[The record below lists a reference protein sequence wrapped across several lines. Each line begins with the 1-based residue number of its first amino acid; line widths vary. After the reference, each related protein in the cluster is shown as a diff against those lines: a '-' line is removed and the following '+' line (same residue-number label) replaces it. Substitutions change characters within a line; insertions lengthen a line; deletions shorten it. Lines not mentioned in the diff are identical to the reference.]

1 MSASLP
7 VGSRVA
13 LVAPAGPLGSPA
25 ELAQS
30 VANAIALGWEPVVG
44 QFANAR
50 EGYFAGADGDRL
62 HDFAWALDDPTI
74 DGIWCVR
81 GGYGAMRLLPA
92 LDVSR
97 VAFAGKPLI
106 GFSDIT
112 ALHALW
118 QRAGVVSYHGPT
130 ARAPLTEYSRRWLTA
145 ALQSDAP
152 LEFASTGI
160 DSVTTGVARG
170 RLVGG
175 NLALLAALSGTPWQ
189 FDMRD
194 AIVVIEDIGEAVYR
208 LDRMLVQLRLAG
220 AFDGCA
226 GIIFGQFTNCPEQTE
241 DGARSLRS
249 VIDETAMAAGV
260 PVVANA
266 PFGHITEQ
274 WTLPLGELAELD
286 AASCTLTIDRQQGR
300 VTG

>member
-1 MSASLP
+1 MI
-7 VGSRVA
+7 
-13 LVAPAGPLGSPA
+13 APAGPLGSPD

-30 VANAIALGWEPVVG
+30 IQNATDLGWEPVVG

-50 EGYFAGADGDRL
+50 EGYFAGPDRDRL
-62 HDFAWALDDPTI
+62 HDLSWALDDPTI

-92 LDVSR
+92 VDVSR
-97 VAFAGKPLI
+97 VAFAGKPLL

-130 ARAPLTEYSRRWLTA
+130 ARAPLTEYSRRWLA
-145 ALQSDAP
+145 AAVQSTEP
-152 LEFASTGI
+152 LAFPASGL

-175 NLALLAALSGTPWQ
+175 NLALLAALCGTPWHV
-189 FDMRD
+189 DMRE
-194 AIVVIEDIGEAVYR
+194 AIVVIEDVGEAVYR

-220 AFDGCA
+220 AFEGCA

-249 VIDETAMAAGV
+249 VIEETAMATGV

-274 WTLPLGELAELD
+274 WTIPLGEFAELN
-286 AASCTLTIDRQQGR
+286 AGSCTLTIDRQQGR